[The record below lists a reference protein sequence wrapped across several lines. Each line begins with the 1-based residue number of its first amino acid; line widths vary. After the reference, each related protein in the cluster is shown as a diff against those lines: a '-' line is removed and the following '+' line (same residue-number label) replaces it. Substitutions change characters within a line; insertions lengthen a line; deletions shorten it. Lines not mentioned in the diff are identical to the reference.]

1 MTTDE
6 FTLELRLQREWEW
19 LIAIGF
25 FLAGVGAGLFV
36 ISFFLSLNT
45 IALIGVI
52 LGALGG
58 LALFFDLGRPENV
71 WRAFAHLRTSWISW
85 GVTLLTVF
93 LITGLLHSLP
103 ALSWFNRLPW
113 SPETGVGYILGII
126 ATVAAFGVMGY
137 TGFVLAYSRA
147 IALWNTTLL
156 PVLFI
161 LYSFMGALGIVS
173 AIGLVVDRAKI
184 DFRLLQIGEIA
195 LIGISL
201 VIIAVYLMTI
211 SYSTLAARESV
222 RVLVRGEL
230 AKVFIGGT
238 VIIGL
243 VVPLVIA
250 IIAFSSGADTNG
262 APLLVVASV
271 LELTGGFLL
280 RYSLVRAGIY
290 QVGYK

>member
-45 IALIGVI
+45 MALIGVI
-52 LGALGG
+52 LGASGG
-58 LALFFDLGRPENV
+58 LALFFDLGRPENI

-85 GVTLLTVF
+85 GITLLTVF
-93 LITGLLHSLP
+93 LITGLFYALP
-103 ALSWFNRLPW
+103 ALSWFSTLPW
-113 SPETGVGYILGII
+113 SPETNFGRISGLI
-126 ATVAAFGVMGY
+126 ATTAAFGVMGY

-161 LYSFMGALGIVS
+161 LYSFMGALGIIS
-173 AIGLVVDRAKI
+173 AMGLVIDRAKI
-184 DFRLLQIGEIA
+184 DLRLLQIGEIV

-201 VIIAVYLMTI
+201 VIIAVYLVTI

-238 VIIGL
+238 LVIGL

-250 IIAFSSGADTNG
+250 IVAYNNGTDTNS
-262 APLLVVASV
+262 APLLIVASI

-280 RYSLVRAGIY
+280 RYSLVRAGVY